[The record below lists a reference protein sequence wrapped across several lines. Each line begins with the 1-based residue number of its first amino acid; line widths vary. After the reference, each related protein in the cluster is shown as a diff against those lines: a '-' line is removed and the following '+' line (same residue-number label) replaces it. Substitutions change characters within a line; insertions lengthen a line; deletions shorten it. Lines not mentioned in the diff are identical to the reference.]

1 MSMSAEQ
8 TLPRQLEDCEKEP
21 IHIPG
26 AIQPHGVLLVL
37 DRATLHVRQLA
48 GDTSAFLGVEQ
59 QDCLDRP
66 LDVTLGPDGRDL
78 VAARLRLPPTSD
90 YIGTVMTPAGMQ
102 LNMLLHV
109 QPGLAIVELEAT
121 STQANREDDLV
132 SLQSAVDGFE
142 RAHNMRDLCRRA
154 AQEFRRITQFNR
166 VMIYRFGNDS
176 TGTVIAEDSD
186 GRLPSLLNHHFPSS
200 DIPRQ
205 ARQLYMRNRVRV
217 IPNADYHPMPLVP
230 GDICPITNVP
240 LDMSD
245 CILRSVSPIHLE
257 YMKNMDTMASMSA
270 ALIRD
275 GALWGMVIGHH
286 QTARPIP
293 IRMRATCRIL
303 AGLLS
308 QQIAARQDAEDYEEQ
323 LQLRSREDALLY
335 AVAAAPS
342 TTGGLEDNLPLL
354 RDMLP
359 ADGIAVRLGDRIL
372 LNGRTP
378 PQEMVASLIDW
389 LADGR
394 IAEGFV
400 SHHLAEEYAAAA
412 AQADTASGLL
422 ALSLPGGAASDMI
435 LWFRSERVAVINW
448 AGNPHKA
455 TDASGRL
462 NPRKSFDL
470 WQETVRQQSAPWS
483 IQEEDAAR
491 RVTANLGKLRN

>member
-8 TLPRQLEDCEKEP
+8 VMVRQPEDCEREP
-21 IHIPG
+21 IHVPG

-37 DRATLHVRQLA
+37 DRNTLQVRQLA
-48 GDTSAFLGVEQ
+48 GDTKAFLGIEQ
-59 QDCLDRP
+59 QDCLNNT
-66 LDVTLGPDGRDL
+66 LDAALGVDGRDL

-90 YIGTVMTPAGMQ
+90 YVGTVMTPAGMQ
-102 LNMLLHV
+102 LNMLLHI
-109 QPGLAIVELEAT
+109 QPELAIVELEAT
-121 STQANREDDLV
+121 SAQINREDDLA

-166 VMIYRFGNDS
+166 VMVYRFGTDS

-186 GRLPSLLNHHFPSS
+186 GRLPSLLNHHFPAS

-217 IPNADYHPMPLVP
+217 IPDAAYRSMPLVP
-230 GDICPITNVP
+230 GDICPITSAP

-308 QQIAARQDAEDYEEQ
+308 QQIAARQDAEEYEEQ
-323 LQLRSREDALLY
+323 IQLRSREDAFLL
-335 AVAAAPS
+335 AVSEAAS
-342 TTGGLEDNLPLL
+342 TESGLEDNLALL
-354 RDMLP
+354 REMLP
-359 ADGIAVRLGDRIL
+359 ADGLALRLGDRML
-372 LNGRTP
+372 VNGRTP
-378 PQEMVASLIDW
+378 PQEAIAGLVRW
-389 LADGR
+389 LAGER

-400 SHHLAEEYAAAA
+400 SHHLAQEYPDAA
-412 AQADTASGLL
+412 AQAETASGLL
-422 ALSLPGGAASDMI
+422 ALSLPGGTADDMI
-435 LWFRSERVAVINW
+435 LWFRSERIAVINW

-462 NPRKSFDL
+462 NPRKSFDM
-470 WQETVRQQSAPWS
+470 WQETVRQQSLPWS
-483 IQEEDAAR
+483 IQEQDAAR
-491 RVTANLGKLRN
+491 RVTTSLGKLCA

>member
-1 MSMSAEQ
+1 
-8 TLPRQLEDCEKEP
+8 
-21 IHIPG
+21 
-26 AIQPHGVLLVL
+26 
-37 DRATLHVRQLA
+37 
-48 GDTSAFLGVEQ
+48 
-59 QDCLDRP
+59 
-66 LDVTLGPDGRDL
+66 
-78 VAARLRLPPTSD
+78 
-90 YIGTVMTPAGMQ
+90 
-102 LNMLLHV
+102 
-109 QPGLAIVELEAT
+109 
-121 STQANREDDLV
+121 
-132 SLQSAVDGFE
+132 
-142 RAHNMRDLCRRA
+142 
-154 AQEFRRITQFNR
+154 
-166 VMIYRFGNDS
+166 MIYRFGNDS

-186 GRLPSLLNHHFPSS
+186 GRLPSLLNHHFPAS

-217 IPNADYHPMPLVP
+217 IPNADYRPMPLVP
-230 GDICPITNVP
+230 GDISPVTNAP

-245 CILRSVSPIHLE
+245 CILRSVSPVHLE
-257 YMKNMDTMASMSA
+257 YMKNMNTMASMSA

-286 QTARPIP
+286 QTARAIP

-323 LQLRSREDALLY
+323 FQLRSREDAFLRSVDG
-335 AVAAAPS
+335 ASS
-342 TTGGLEDNLPLL
+342 TENGLESNLALL

-378 PQEMVASLIDW
+378 SQEMVAGLTEW

-400 SHHLAEEYAAAA
+400 SHHLAQEYAVAA

-422 ALSLPGGAASDMI
+422 ALSLPGGAAGDMI
-435 LWFRSERVAVINW
+435 LWFRSERIAVLNW

-455 TDASGRL
+455 SDASGRL

-470 WQETVRQQSAPWS
+470 WQETVRQQSLPWS
-483 IQEEDAAR
+483 IQEEAAAR
-491 RVTANLGKLRN
+491 RVTASLGKLRA